1 MTEIYT
7 TGAYLSPI
15 QQRDGRW
22 RWAVFGFE
30 SDSFMDGE
38 EVSPNIKESA
48 LTLNELIL
56 SLSDDPLAGYA
67 GGTIMSGDLPKGSD

>member
-1 MTEIYT
+1 MEIFT

-30 SDSFMDGE
+30 GNSFMDGDP
-38 EVSPNIKESA
+38 VSVNIKESA
-48 LTLNELIL
+48 LTREKLIN

-67 GGTIMSGDLPKGSD
+67 SGTIESKDLPKGSD